1 MVINLVD
8 TYFKEA
14 KTMVTLI
21 IGKKG
26 TGKTKK
32 LITLANDAVE
42 ASNGNVVV
50 IEKGSKLTYDVTHKA
65 RLIDTEQYSI
75 SGYDAFFGFL
85 SGLCAGNYDVTD
97 VLIDSTLKIGGQDFS
112 AFSDFIQKI
121 NVLAAKT
128 ETKFT
133 FLVSADAKELPESLD
148 AISVKI

>member
-1 MVINLVD
+1 
-8 TYFKEA
+8 
-14 KTMVTLI
+14 MVTLI

-32 LITLANDAVE
+32 LINLTNEAVE

-75 SGYDAFFGFL
+75 TGYEAFFGFL

-97 VLIDSTLKIGGQDFS
+97 VLVDSTLKIGGQDFD
-112 AFSDFIQKI
+112 AFAEFITKI

-133 FLVSADAKELPESLD
+133 FLVSADESELPKSLD
-148 AISVKI
+148 AVSVKI